1 MPKHVLVLD
10 LVCLTLEHL
19 QDRAATPNLNALAE
33 RGYAV
38 SLRPPFPAVTCT
50 AHATLTTGTAPR

>member
-10 LVCLTLEHL
+10 LVCLTLDHL
-19 QDRAATPNLNALAE
+19 QDRAATPNLNALAD

-38 SLRPPFPAVTCT
+38 SLRPPFPTPAGSGIRRP
-50 AHATLTTGTAPR
+50 AAPGP